1 MLCVVRALIAMCTE
15 DGQVGVTV
23 ECPIVEIES
32 NDDIGLWTQQA
43 AAGCKGFPCR
53 SQTVLFA
60 MFYVCNGGRYGGG
73 LCGWIDDGLQ
83 NKEAH
88 PCKVCNIILK

>member
-1 MLCVVRALIAMCTE
+1 MLCVVRALIAMCTG
-15 DGQVGVTV
+15 DTQVGVTV

-60 MFYVCNGGRYGGG
+60 MICSMFVMAAGMVAGCV
-73 LCGWIDDGLQ
+73 DG
-83 NKEAH
+83 
-88 PCKVCNIILK
+88 